1 MIRDQCFPNFRVVL
15 SPSALHA
22 IPGYQAFQLASSNR
36 VNLIIDM
43 ISSSKTSLKLS
54 NGFLEQMYLY
64 FLPCVMSQSRSLC
77 IGTSLNRSC
86 HLNLRHKDV
95 ARKAT

>member
-1 MIRDQCFPNFRVVL
+1 MMKDQCFPNFRVIL

-36 VNLIIDM
+36 VNLIIDPYV
-43 ISSSKTSLKLS
+43 I
-54 NGFLEQMYLY
+54 
-64 FLPCVMSQSRSLC
+64 SQSRSLC

-86 HLNLRHKDV
+86 HLNLRHRDE
-95 ARKAT
+95 AHKAT

>member
-43 ISSSKTSLKLS
+43 ISSSKTSFKLS
-54 NGFLEQMYLY
+54 NGFLEQIFVL
-64 FLPCVMSQSRSLC
+64 LPCVLSQSRSLC

-86 HLNLRHKDV
+86 HLNLRHRDA